1 MPVVYRPMR
10 PDEEAAALTLWMD
23 VLETDADEALSTFRD
38 FHDDPQRFDQSYVAV
53 ADDGMLL
60 ATVCYWLR
68 DVRDTT
74 GQPVRIG
81 HLYHVATHPT
91 ARRQGHAG
99 QLLDHTIQALEALD
113 CRWAILGARQAAVPL
128 YARHGWQAVSRSYW
142 RGAFAGA
149 PLALSRPLVVRL
161 YDPRRETAGWQPL
174 ATVYSAANA
183 HRAGSLIRDAAY
195 WSGYAAWMFGLYLD
209 RYHAVLLTV
218 IDEAHA
224 SLIRG
229 YALVIFSEM
238 GFEVSE
244 IVTLPDDSDALS
256 SLLNGI
262 ITEALQRQI
271 PLQGQLTLPSEPHT
285 TVLLQRFFGAT
296 LHAVDDSA
304 LYGYNPFMAHLLQAR
319 DGGTID
325 VSPFTAP
332 GSLFWPLDLY

>member
-1 MPVVYRPMR
+1 MPEIYRPMR

-23 VLETDADEALSTFRD
+23 VLETGADEALDTFRD
-38 FHDDPQRFDQSYVAV
+38 FHDNPQRFAQSYVAV
-53 ADDGMLL
+53 AEDGTLL
-60 ATVCYWLR
+60 ATVCYWVR
-68 DVRDTT
+68 EVRDTI

-99 QLLDHTIQALEALD
+99 QLLDHTIQALENLH
-113 CRWAILGARQAAVPL
+113 CRWAILGARQAAVPV
-128 YARHGWQAVSRSYW
+128 YSRHGWQAVPRAYW
-142 RGAFAGA
+142 RGAFAGT
-149 PLALSRPLVVRL
+149 LVELSRPLVIRS
-161 YDPRRETAGWQPL
+161 YDPRRETHGWQAL

-209 RYHAVLLTV
+209 IYHAVLLTA
-218 IDEAHA
+218 IDETHA
-224 SLIRG
+224 NAIRG

-244 IVTLPDDSDALS
+244 IATLPDDSAALS

-262 ITEALQRQI
+262 ITEAAQRQI
-271 PLQGQLTLPSEPHT
+271 PLQGQLTMPSDPDT
-285 TVLLQRFFGAT
+285 KALLQQFFGAT
-296 LHAVDDSA
+296 LHSVDDTA
-304 LYGYNPFMAHLLQAR
+304 LYGYNPFMVRLLQAP
-319 DGGTID
+319 DESSIG